1 MEGDEEL
8 EGGWDSHRDENEEK
22 KESEREV
29 GIWGHP
35 SSFTDPQGPP
45 HMPIHQR
52 TCLHLATNDN
62 VTPSTGQSLGQP
74 CSLDTHNLEPTQPR
88 AQDPNPN
95 TDCLGRPCVR
105 TGLPGLVQKLTG
117 HREKL

>member
-35 SSFTDPQGPP
+35 SSFRDP
-45 HMPIHQR
+45 R
-52 TCLHLATNDN
+52 
-62 VTPSTGQSLGQP
+62 
-74 CSLDTHNLEPTQPR
+74 
-88 AQDPNPN
+88 
-95 TDCLGRPCVR
+95 
-105 TGLPGLVQKLTG
+105 GLPTCPFTNAPAST
-117 HREKL
+117 